1 MATTRT
7 PLQPA
12 TTHRACHAV
21 GFEAYIVLYRDG
33 QEDLARES
41 IYRFARNPD
50 LAFSWADASAMGEQI
65 PATPL
70 TCDPHCNCDACVAE
84 RNRER
89 VAGLEN
95 LNERLRNDLETA
107 KAIIGLGM
115 SGVAICILVRWAGGW

>member
-50 LAFSWADASAMGEQI
+50 LAFSWADASAMAEQI

-70 TCDPHCNCDACVAE
+70 ACDPECNCDACIAE
-84 RNRER
+84 RHFDEVWALRIDN
-89 VAGLEN
+89 A
-95 LNERLRNDLETA
+95 RLWFDLETA
-107 KAIIGLGM
+107 KSVIGL
-115 SGVAICILVRWAGGW
+115 SFAAIALLIWRPWA